1 MRGLTWPLI
10 ALLVLGGCRS
20 MPARDAEAG
29 AFQAERRAVFAGL
42 DRWQASGRLAVSD
55 GERGGSAN
63 FDWLDAAD
71 GYTVRLRRGQGRW
84 VLDVGS
90 GIAVLEGTRVGRRS
104 AAEAE
109 VLVSQAL
116 GWPVPVTY
124 LRDWLRGLPGVARA
138 RAVYADDG
146 SLATLRYDGW
156 QVEYRG
162 FESVAGVLL
171 PTRLEATSGPYRV
184 RVVIRDW
191 RLAPETADTE
201 ATP

>member
-1 MRGLTWPLI
+1 MRHLAWLPV

-20 MPARDAEAG
+20 TPERDAEAG
-29 AFQAERRAVFAGL
+29 AFLAERQAVFSGL

-63 FDWLDAAD
+63 FDWIDAAD

-84 VLDVGS
+84 VLDATPGF
-90 GIAVLEGTRVGRRS
+90 AVLEGTRVGRRS

-109 VLVSQAL
+109 VLVSEAL

-124 LRDWLRGLPGVARA
+124 LRDWLRGLPGTARA
-138 RAVYADDG
+138 RTAFADDG
-146 SLATLRYDGW
+146 SLAALRYDGW
-156 QVEYRG
+156 EVEYRA
-162 FESVAGVLL
+162 FERVADVLL
-171 PTRLEATSGPYRV
+171 PRRLEATNGPYRV

-191 RLAPETADTE
+191 SLAPEAAKTDA
-201 ATP
+201 PP